1 MTREEIL
8 EKSRQE
14 NKHADEREKQ
24 IKANSGTVSR
34 NAALMVCVLLMRLN
48 MQYDGPWSFHFAL
61 FALATGMGAARSW
74 FVWFRLKKKIELFY
88 AIGYTLMFLVSI
100 YYVVTYLMI
109 ERT

>member
-24 IKANSGTVSR
+24 VKTNAGVASR

-48 MQYDGPWSFHFAL
+48 TQFDGSWSFHFAL

-74 FVWFRLKKKIELFY
+74 FVWFRLQKKIELFY

-100 YYVVTYLMI
+100 YYVVIYLVM